1 MKFFPAE
8 FPLLQD
14 ILVLLITLI
23 IIFVFIIVNFTL
35 RRKGITS
42 QYVTRKLIHLLA
54 GPTLIISFFFYTGE
68 WFSPYLA
75 ATVPLTFIILFYFI
89 GTGKFK
95 GESFVQS
102 MSRSEDPKELLRGT
116 FYYAIAGMFVTL
128 FCFSSY
134 PLEASSSP
142 ISILVVSTLAFG
154 DGVADLFGR
163 KINRMKY
170 TIFAQKSIPGSIS
183 MLIFSVISCF
193 LFFIAFGYDFAL
205 ILWPSL
211 IAIVAGTIT
220 EALSPSEVDNISI
233 PITVVLIYAIL
244 APFLAPNNPWS
255 TFFIHLP

>member
-1 MKFFPAE
+1 MKFFPTE
-8 FPLLQD
+8 FAFLQD
-14 ILVLLITLI
+14 IFVLIITLI
-23 IIFVFIIVNFTL
+23 MIFIFISVNFTL
-35 RRKGITS
+35 RKKGITS

-54 GPTLIISFFFYTGE
+54 GPTLIISFFFYSGE
-68 WFSPYLA
+68 WFSPYIA
-75 ATVPLTFIILFYFI
+75 AITPLTFIILFYII
-89 GTGKFK
+89 GTGRFK

-116 FYYAIAGMFVTL
+116 FYYTIAGLFVTL

-142 ISILVVSTLAFG
+142 LSILVVSTLAFG

-170 TIFAQKSIPGSIS
+170 TIFAQKSIPGSVS
-183 MLIFSVISCF
+183 MLIFSLISCF
-193 LFFIAFGYDFAL
+193 LFFIAFGYDFTL
-205 ILWPSL
+205 IFWPSL
-211 IAIVAGTIT
+211 IAIVAGTIA

-233 PITVVLIYAIL
+233 PITVLLIYVIL

-255 TFFIHLP
+255 TLYLHFP